1 MKIYLGK
8 DISELY
14 LDCVA
19 RMEDEEYCREVVR
32 AIKEASRGKYI
43 YGSNPRFRL
52 VLPDLEYFARIFIDE
67 KKNRI
72 VVALQHKSHAAL
84 LHFVRNGSRFVLGHA
99 ELLNA
104 EIAAIENGRPPL

>member
-32 AIKEASRGKYI
+32 ALKQASKGKYV
-43 YGSNPRFRL
+43 YGSFPKFHL
-52 VLPDLEYFARIFIDE
+52 ALPDLEYFAHVFTDE

-72 VVALQHKSHAAL
+72 VVALHHRSHTVF
-84 LHFVRNGSRFVLGHA
+84 LHFIRNGNKFVLGHA
-99 ELLNA
+99 EVLNS
-104 EIAAIENGRPPL
+104 EIAAMGNERPPL